1 MYMHVKMFKYGLMV
15 YARESDGFNCIFI
28 VFNFPLKCYRRGY
41 LTMTTRYPRSLSFSL
56 IEVFNYKCKQ
66 DIFFAPISTLE
77 FSRHKL
83 DSYLLWSETLYT
95 AIASANMIIC

>member
-15 YARESDGFNCIFI
+15 CARESDSFNRIFI

-66 DIFFAPISTLE
+66 DIF
-77 FSRHKL
+77 
-83 DSYLLWSETLYT
+83 LLQFPP
-95 AIASANMIIC
+95 